1 LTFILIYGSI
11 FNSIRPK
18 KDPDKKWTWLFHCTL
33 CMGFWVSAFLF
44 CINDYTELFTFEY
57 SLGNMFC
64 LSCLGS
70 GTTYMLS
77 MIVDDFG
84 LIRTKGITP
93 IQLTKHR
100 LNETSIPL
108 TQGVFSFV
116 EPFTNLLPVFH
127 HAPYIVPPV
136 PAHIS

>member
-1 LTFILIYGSI
+1 MNLVNFILTTYGLTFILIYGSI

-84 LIRTKGITP
+84 LRVSSRSG
-93 IQLTKHR
+93 
-100 LNETSIPL
+100 
-108 TQGVFSFV
+108 GDYVDD
-116 EPFTNLLPVFH
+116 
-127 HAPYIVPPV
+127 
-136 PAHIS
+136 